1 MAGLNLV
8 GALDQY
14 QQGVQWKQGQDE
26 NARALKQRDA
36 FDAANKAASD
46 VIAQAK
52 AQYDQPAP
60 SGEPAANE
68 MDTGVNLSAA
78 PKPAFKLGPDTLLKA
93 YDVRGQKLAEAG
105 QFEAFAQNEARVA
118 PIRQQVRQ
126 QVIGKALQ
134 AYEADQDP
142 VKLAKTVYD
151 DGIFDGKTI
160 TNAELVKGGTSGVKG
175 APSGGDVVRFT
186 LSDGSVKMIDPSKVP
201 QAAMAMMRDPK
212 TQQELMEFEYK
223 ERLKSAMALQK
234 DTQIEGVKHKNKV
247 EQIGLESAGRAEIAS
262 GNRASQEK
270 IASGHD
276 AATRYSADQR
286 VESAS
291 KHSTSGGGRGATG
304 LQSTKTDA
312 DGYVLGVYRDGT
324 VKRLMIDNKPVRS
337 GDWSKRVDDVTKELG
352 KSLEGIGKSQADLR
366 AMAEQQLVGK
376 PTAAPAAPGVPA
388 TGGKDYSTLWK

>member
-78 PKPAFKLGPDTLLKA
+78 PKPAFKLGPDVLLKA

-134 AYEADQDP
+134 AYEVDQDP
-142 VKLAKTVYD
+142 VKLAKTIYD

-160 TNAELVKGGTSGVKG
+160 AKAELVKGGNSGVKG
-175 APSGGDVVRFT
+175 APSGGDAVRFT
-186 LSDGSVKMIDPSKVP
+186 LSDGSVGHVVTSTCRFCTRCGPASLSCQRSP
-201 QAAMAMMRDPK
+201 CGSGAA
-212 TQQELMEFEYK
+212 
-223 ERLKSAMALQK
+223 
-234 DTQIEGVKHKNKV
+234 
-247 EQIGLESAGRAEIAS
+247 
-262 GNRASQEK
+262 
-270 IASGHD
+270 
-276 AATRYSADQR
+276 
-286 VESAS
+286 
-291 KHSTSGGGRGATG
+291 
-304 LQSTKTDA
+304 
-312 DGYVLGVYRDGT
+312 
-324 VKRLMIDNKPVRS
+324 
-337 GDWSKRVDDVTKELG
+337 
-352 KSLEGIGKSQADLR
+352 
-366 AMAEQQLVGK
+366 
-376 PTAAPAAPGVPA
+376 
-388 TGGKDYSTLWK
+388 